1 MEMEER
7 STGQA
12 PHKAGHRI
20 RGLARPADS
29 FGLVL
34 ILLVLDYVAVSAITG
49 NAWGRVVI
57 VVLLG
62 ATLLFAL
69 RTSHAHRIWQLLAA
83 LYLLVSTI
91 ITVVSIVAPSATDF
105 SAQTSLVGGVLLLIT
120 PIAISRHILAQ
131 RFISTETVLGA
142 LCVYLLIGFSFSFIY
157 SAVAFVSGTPF
168 FAGLSEASSN
178 DYLFFSYSTLTTVGY
193 GNLVPVGSLGQ
204 TFAMLEALFG
214 QIYLVIV
221 VARLV
226 SLWGQERPPRPPK
239 REPNEQ
245 KSGATTQES
254 DSSAHAP

>member
-1 MEMEER
+1 MEMEEQ

-12 PHKAGHRI
+12 PHKVGHRI
-20 RGLARPADS
+20 RGLTRPADS

-49 NAWGRVVI
+49 NSWGRVVI

-69 RTSHAHRIWQLLAA
+69 RTSHAHRIWRLLAA
-83 LYLLVSTI
+83 LYLLASTI
-91 ITVVSIVAPSATDF
+91 ITVVSILIPSANDF
-105 SAQTSLVGGVLLLIT
+105 SRQTSLVGGVLLIIT
-120 PIAISRHILAQ
+120 PVAISRRILAQ

-142 LCVYLLIGFSFSFIY
+142 LCVYLLIGFSFSFIF
-157 SAVAFVSGTPF
+157 SGVAFVSGAPF
-168 FAGLSEASSN
+168 FVGQSQATSS

-193 GNLVPVGSLGQ
+193 GNLVPVASVGQ
-204 TFAMLEALFG
+204 TLAMLEALFG

-226 SLWGQERPPRPPK
+226 SLWGQERPAPPPK
-239 REPNEQ
+239 RGPNEQ
-245 KSGATTQES
+245 KSGSTPREP
-254 DSSAHAP
+254 DPSARAP